1 MWKPFLALFLWTTA
15 AVSTAVG
22 RPHAVNQ
29 PRQHVQHHDSLSSMT
44 IVTVT
49 VDWLPHPGSEP
60 SESIISEEPESS
72 SVDGS
77 VAGSVPVVTVT
88 TTVDRP
94 PKEYSSYDVVYS
106 TVVDPAYAEPTTSS
120 SSSSSSTS
128 SSFAFTTTVTHHI
141 SCEQQTSVSSSVEK
155 IETVLVTVTA
165 TEYVSKEVTK
175 TVTHP
180 YTTVVKTLST
190 RGPYAPPLTTW

>member
-1 MWKPFLALFLWTTA
+1 
-15 AVSTAVG
+15 
-22 RPHAVNQ
+22 
-29 PRQHVQHHDSLSSMT
+29 MT

-60 SESIISEEPESS
+60 SESTISEELESS
-72 SVDGS
+72 SVGGS
-77 VAGSVPVVTVT
+77 VADSVPYVPFPLYILGACEQEDSDDIMVARVVTIT

-94 PKEYSSYDVVYS
+94 KEYSSYNAVYS
-106 TVVDPAYAEPTTSS
+106 TVVDPAYAEPTTS

-155 IETVLVTVTA
+155 VETVLVTVTA

-180 YTTVVKTLST
+180 HTTVVKSLST